1 MIRLL
6 FLLCIS
12 MPVFAAIDVYEF
24 DTPEQEQRF
33 RTLGYEL
40 RCPMCQNQSIGDSD
54 ADISHDMRAR
64 VHQMILEGKTDAEIV
79 DFFVQRYGDFV
90 SYRPPVNSRTVI
102 LWLVPGLMFVL
113 GAAGVAVMIVR
124 ASRRV
129 DDDDDEE
136 DQVV

>member
-1 MIRLL
+1 MIRILLLL
-6 FLLCIS
+6 FIS
-12 MPVFAAIDVYEF
+12 LPVFAAIDVYEF
-24 DTPEQEQRF
+24 ETEEQEQRF

-64 VHQMILEGKTDAEIV
+64 VHQMILDGKTDDEIV

-102 LWLVPGLMFVL
+102 LWLLPGAMFVL
-113 GAAGVAVMIVR
+113 GAAGIAVMIVR
-124 ASRRV
+124 ASRRA
-129 DDDDDEE
+129 DDDDEE
-136 DQVV
+136 EDSVV